1 MNRFSIRFPIHPP
14 TFFRV
19 LLSAVL
25 TLPLTLPA
33 LAAPGTMLKDDTLRA
48 QPSASAAGV
57 AQAAKGA
64 AVDVLARQSGWTQ
77 VRVNGVTGWV
87 RILSVRG
94 EAPSGGIAD
103 VGAALQKRDS
113 SKVVAVAG
121 LRGLSEEELKG
132 ARFNPQEL
140 ARMDHY
146 RVDRAGAQHYAATS
160 NLRARDV
167 PHLPKPEAKR
177 DNTSP
182 ASSAFPM
189 EGY

>member
-1 MNRFSIRFPIHPP
+1 MTRFSILFLAL
-14 TFFRV
+14 F
-19 LLSAVL
+19 S
-25 TLPLTLPA
+25 LPS
-33 LAAPGTMLKDDTLRA
+33 LAAPGTMIKDDALRA
-48 QPSASAAGV
+48 QPSAAAASVG
-57 AQAAKGA
+57 QAAKGA
-64 AVDVLARQSGWTQ
+64 AVEVLGRQSGWTQ
-77 VRVNGVTGWV
+77 IKAEGVTGWV
-87 RILSVRG
+87 RVLSVRG

-146 RVDRAGAQHYAATS
+146 RQDRADAQQFASMAG
-160 NLRARDV
+160 LRTREVA
-167 PHLPKPEAKR
+167 HLPKPEGAREK
-177 DNTSP
+177 SAP